1 MIQPNSDFI
10 TISAINAL
18 QKNVR
23 EAMSVAHQKVMTQ
36 RAKEAAILADQH
48 RAAAEKA
55 VDRASEIIANI
66 PQIIGSRTEW
76 FLEHPNRSNG
86 FDACGELME
95 LDSVETPQYPGS
107 DHRTEPKLPAPD
119 PKQLCYAARLV
130 WDFCEASGYNPQL
143 IRGTGYHEQYESPG
157 SSYSYACFK
166 ILIRWNIPAD
176 ITAA

>member
-23 EAMSVAHQKVMTQ
+23 EAMSVAQQKVKEE
-36 RAKEAAILADQH
+36 RAKAAAILTEQH
-48 RAAAEKA
+48 SQAAAKA

-76 FLEHPNRSNG
+76 FLKHPNPSNG
-86 FDACGELME
+86 FDAYSELME

-107 DHRTEPKLPAPD
+107 DHRTEPNLSAPNPD
-119 PKQLCYAARLV
+119 QLCYAARLV
-130 WDFCEASGYNPQL
+130 WDFCEAAGYNPQL
-143 IRGTGYHEQYESPG
+143 IRSTGYSETYESLGAHP
-157 SSYSYACFK
+157 YACFK
-166 ILIRWNIPAD
+166 IVIRWNIPAD
-176 ITAA
+176 IKAA